1 MSCSVCLFLVSFC
14 DKVIQYPRSKQEF
27 STYTST
33 YRRTAW
39 NYVVKHSFMVCL
51 HLKIST
57 RRLHAGKWRCPMRE
71 GIFLCHY
78 TVCFRCCCILNVNKP
93 KFGFSAV
100 YSPMPD
106 DTVKDGK
113 GEIIAQYHV

>member
-14 DKVIQYPRSKQEF
+14 DRVIQYPRSKQEF

-51 HLKIST
+51 YSKNIHPEDCMRASGVVPC
-57 RRLHAGKWRCPMRE
+57 GKEYFYVIIP
-71 GIFLCHY
+71 
-78 TVCFRCCCILNVNKP
+78 
-93 KFGFSAV
+93 AV
-100 YSPMPD
+100 SG
-106 DTVKDGK
+106 VV
-113 GEIIAQYHV
+113 AF